1 MSRIDYSKWDN
12 IGDSDSSDDDEEE
25 ERTSAM
31 PRVTRLEEPSQVS
44 FGGPNNTTTTNT
56 SACIDITPT
65 SAQSTPSAPS
75 HRHHGNKN
83 TSTHSSASN
92 SVSSWT
98 DRGGMVELEPHAAHN
113 EEAATTTTRRK
124 LYWSQDRY
132 SVTLRVQLHD
142 KPLDGGDE
150 DAALLEGEATRWD
163 AEKIDAVGVE
173 GIVPYANR
181 YCATG
186 TARPIL
192 RCHGH
197 LPRRTGTPTTTTATM
212 MTSVVLFEGVLPHP
226 VHLEHDDEGEQT
238 IDWSVVMREHEKET
252 VTTEN
257 ENEEAGTRSSSRCRR
272 FLMITLY
279 KAVPMQ
285 GMFVWWRRP
294 LMQFPELALEH
305 VKQDTNSTSSTGSDS
320 NTSKDATAASFSSHD
335 FLQAW
340 DEAHKLFK
348 ETKRMKQT
356 I

>member
-1 MSRIDYSKWDN
+1 
-12 IGDSDSSDDDEEE
+12 
-25 ERTSAM
+25 
-31 PRVTRLEEPSQVS
+31 
-44 FGGPNNTTTTNT
+44 
-56 SACIDITPT
+56 
-65 SAQSTPSAPS
+65 
-75 HRHHGNKN
+75 
-83 TSTHSSASN
+83 
-92 SVSSWT
+92 
-98 DRGGMVELEPHAAHN
+98 MVELEPHAAHN
-113 EEAATTTTRRK
+113 EEAATTTTRT

-142 KPLDGGDE
+142 RGRGVEHDAPRAE
-150 DAALLEGEATRWD
+150 DAAPHCWD
-163 AEKIDAVGVE
+163 AEKIDTVCVE

-197 LPRRTGTPTTTTATM
+197 RPRRTGTTIATTMTT
-212 MTSVVLFEGVLPHP
+212 TSVVLFEGVLPHP
-226 VHLEHDDEGEQT
+226 VHLEQDDEGEQT
-238 IDWSVVMREHEKET
+238 IDWSVVVREHEKEK

-257 ENEEAGTRSSSRCRR
+257 ENEDPSSKLLKNSIQKQGTNSSR

-294 LMQFPELALEH
+294 LMQFPELALEQ
-305 VKQDTNSTSSTGSDS
+305 VKKDTNSISSTGSDS
-320 NTSKDATAASFSSHD
+320 NTSKDAAAASSSHD

-348 ETKRMKQT
+348 ETKRTKQT